1 MSLPLNLNITPEMIR
16 EIVEIVNKFTFC
28 RAE

>member
-1 MSLPLNLNITPEMIR
+1 LPLNLNITPEMIR
-16 EIVEIVNKFTFC
+16 EVVEIVNKFTFC